1 MRKGRKYTKSY
12 KKLNLTMS
20 SPIPD
25 VVWFWALVAFNK
37 KDSCDKCCKCFFFS
51 VSTFLWFFLNGPTSA
66 SFSFNFDLFFK
77 QPLQIFTT
85 NICEKMSSIQCRD
98 SNPQP
103 SVRESPPTTTRP
115 GQHFCDYIWFYK
127 YKNKLIYLLCL
138 PMASFAWR
146 NVANSNGLI

>member
-51 VSTFLWFFLNGPTSA
+51 VSTFLWFFKKMGQPRPLFRLILIFFSNNHYKFLQQIYVKKCPVYSA
-66 SFSFNFDLFFK
+66 GIRTHNLRYVSLLP
-77 QPLQIFTT
+77 QPLDQGNIFVITFDFT
-85 NICEKMSSIQCRD
+85 NTKT
-98 SNPQP
+98 NWFTF
-103 SVRESPPTTTRP
+103 SVCQWPA
-115 GQHFCDYIWFYK
+115 
-127 YKNKLIYLLCL
+127 LLD
-138 PMASFAWR
+138 AT
-146 NVANSNGLI
+146 